1 MFSFVHILLIK
12 ICNCD
17 SVETIHFSRIAQD
30 SVIMFIVGWLV
41 LEGAS
46 PVTLNKKLS
55 FKLVVEPASVYTN
68 KQDVPCQAELFQVL
82 KITF

>member
-1 MFSFVHILLIK
+1 
-12 ICNCD
+12 
-17 SVETIHFSRIAQD
+17 
-30 SVIMFIVGWLV
+30 MFIVGWLV

>member
-1 MFSFVHILLIK
+1 LKQFTLAELRK
-12 ICNCD
+12 I
-17 SVETIHFSRIAQD
+17 QP
-30 SVIMFIVGWLV
+30 VIMFIVGWLV